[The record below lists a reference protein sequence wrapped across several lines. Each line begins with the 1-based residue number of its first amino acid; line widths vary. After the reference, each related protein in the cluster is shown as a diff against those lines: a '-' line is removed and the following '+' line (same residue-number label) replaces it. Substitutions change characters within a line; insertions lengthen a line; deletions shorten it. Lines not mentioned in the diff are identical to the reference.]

1 MPFRNVM
8 PSRQVRARPFC
19 NARRRDPVIRKVN
32 SVARSWKFMEAWRA
46 TTPCMPAAIRPKFLA
61 SFYIT
66 GCWCTNKEQ
75 CPGCPVT
82 PMSVR
87 ESIINLHAMELT
99 MLDDS
104 GLRETLH
111 RTKGASRFRGS
122 SKAHSRDGAVIIPA
136 KMMRYIVRR
145 NNSAALPRFSSIVN
159 GHFYALDTYFDHYQR
174 NARGYITGL
183 ITRWGVPVPFQPRW
197 FLGCFNTSLTIDGG
211 HMYR

>member
-1 MPFRNVM
+1 MLVHEQGAVPGM
-8 PSRQVRARPFC
+8 SRDS
-19 NARRRDPVIRKVN
+19 N
-32 SVARSWKFMEAWRA
+32 E
-46 TTPCMPAAIRPKFLA
+46 
-61 SFYIT
+61 
-66 GCWCTNKEQ
+66 
-75 CPGCPVT
+75 CPGKYYK
-82 PMSVR
+82 SSR
-87 ESIINLHAMELT
+87 YGINHV
-99 MLDDS
+99 
-104 GLRETLH
+104 G
-111 RTKGASRFRGS
+111 RFGGS